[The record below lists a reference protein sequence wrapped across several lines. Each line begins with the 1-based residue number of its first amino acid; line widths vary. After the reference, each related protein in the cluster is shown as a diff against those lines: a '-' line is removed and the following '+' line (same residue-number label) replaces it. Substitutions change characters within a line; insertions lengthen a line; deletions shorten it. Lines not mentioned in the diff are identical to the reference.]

1 MKITPIETV
10 SDFVR
15 FVEDLPNA
23 NNLWFRGVART
34 SYTPVPGL
42 VWRNISAAEGT
53 LEHSFLISYKSYIE
67 DSNISPW
74 ELMAL
79 MQHHGLPTR
88 LLDWSESALVALY
101 FALTSEPKHDGER
114 VVWILDPFALNKQT
128 IGAAYLYCPAVIA
141 NKEFTIGDVKL
152 NIDSYLG
159 PNLKPKNIERILP
172 EKPIAINA
180 TQHLKR
186 ISAQKG
192 CFTVHG
198 YSLKGIETYLSNPDD
213 FQMIKISIKSKSHRV
228 SMITALAVLG
238 VDEEFIFK
246 DLDSLCEKIKRINQI
261 HS

>member
-1 MKITPIETV
+1 MKITPIETI
-10 SDFVR
+10 SEFVN
-15 FVEDLPNA
+15 FVEALPNA
-23 NNLWFRGVART
+23 NSLWFRGVART
-34 SYTPVPGL
+34 DYTPVPGL
-42 VWRNISAAEGT
+42 VWRNISAAEGA

-101 FALTSEPKHDGER
+101 FALTSEPNHDGER
-114 VVWILDPFALNKQT
+114 AVWVLNPFELNKHT
-128 IGAAYLYCPAVIA
+128 IGVNYLYCPAVIA
-141 NKEFTIGDVKL
+141 NKEVNSGDIKF

-159 PNLKPKNIERILP
+159 PNLKPKSIERVLP

-186 ISAQKG
+186 VSAQKG

-198 YSLKGIETYLSNPDD
+198 FSPKGIETYLSDPND
-213 FQMIKISIKSKSHRV
+213 FQMIKILIESQHHRK
-228 SMITALAVLG
+228 SMINALAALG
-238 VDEEFIFK
+238 IDEEFIFQ
-246 DLDSLCEKIKRINQI
+246 DLDSLCKKIKRINGVN
-261 HS
+261 S